1 VTEAKIGQEYTWL
14 IKPEYATLGRAAEK
28 RFLAVDPEFI
38 EDGENVRFRLTYE
51 GELLSSSSKTP
62 RATHKH
68 EIRKKFHPQLK
79 RLWEIEPN
87 LLATKTYDK
96 SLSYEEQNKN
106 PLPGWVRLAHLYSRN
121 DYHFVPLATKEDS
134 LIASVEILFL
144 RPDIPG
150 GVLKSG
156 DIDARLKTLFDA
168 LKMPSNADELGG
180 YNVPADGED
189 PFFVLLEDDGLLSH
203 VSIET
208 DTLLEPTSSAKGQF
222 LVNDARLV
230 ITVHLRPY
238 FVKIDN
244 THFL

>member
-1 VTEAKIGQEYTWL
+1 M
-14 IKPEYATLGRAAEK
+14 
-28 RFLAVDPEFI
+28 
-38 EDGENVRFRLTYE
+38 RFRLTYE
-51 GELLSSSSKTP
+51 GELLSSSTKTP
-62 RATHKH
+62 RAKHKH
-68 EIRKKFHPQLK
+68 EIRKAFHPQLK

-87 LLATKTYDK
+87 LRAIKTYDR
-96 SLSYEEQNKN
+96 SLPTIEEQNRN
-106 PLPGWVRLAHLYSRN
+106 TQPGWVRLANLYSRN
-121 DYHFVPLATKEDS
+121 GYRFVPLATKEDS
-134 LIASVEILFL
+134 LIAGVEILFL
-144 RPDIPG
+144 RPDTPG

-180 YNVPADGED
+180 YDVPADGED

-208 DTLLEPTSSAKGQF
+208 DTLLEPTPPAKGQF